1 MSSRGWNGSS
11 IGRTDLSRRGSS
23 RIWRCLNSRAD
34 SNPGRLNAPP
44 THHVFIRIRP
54 AISRRS
60 RVPGS
65 CEETWSTHSRSRPER
80 SRSTAGYAP
89 TPGFVDFPADVEAAF
104 ETLTPIQQRGLLI
117 ARRNWTVLRDPAFV
131 PMLRR
136 LASGASEPGPQD
148 IALRLLYDL
157 APGQGRQIALRE
169 LGKRDSSVG
178 ISGLSVLPDRQLP
191 SFDSA
196 LVAWLEQARTAEEYG
211 QALDRIQR
219 FATGRIVTRVRRV
232 YERFKGA
239 RSCTLAPAALA
250 YFFRVAP
257 AYARA
262 EIGNVMKE
270 VGEGERCE
278 TGVMPAIAQR
288 RMGPA
293 LEKTAISH
301 LSHSEGWV
309 VADAAS
315 MLQRHGSPRAEAPLW
330 QALDRWHTRWKD
342 RAAKLE
348 MDQDSA
354 DGMPWEEENER
365 YLTTALMEGTA
376 WLLNEPS
383 GRRLTSLCVTRLCK
397 ETVERAFRSSET
409 NSNIAIYPSELP
421 LGEPTLFAH
430 EQTSVMLRSREALR
444 RWLSLHEKGTTFT
457 WKKPGRQTSRI
468 CGSLARRRG
477 YSKRRAR
484 LSRAAV

>member
-1 MSSRGWNGSS
+1 M
-11 IGRTDLSRRGSS
+11 
-23 RIWRCLNSRAD
+23 
-34 SNPGRLNAPP
+34 
-44 THHVFIRIRP
+44 
-54 AISRRS
+54 
-60 RVPGS
+60 
-65 CEETWSTHSRSRPER
+65 
-80 SRSTAGYAP
+80 
-89 TPGFVDFPADVEAAF
+89 
-104 ETLTPIQQRGLLI
+104 
-117 ARRNWTVLRDPAFV
+117 
-131 PMLRR
+131 
-136 LASGASEPGPQD
+136 
-148 IALRLLYDL
+148 
-157 APGQGRQIALRE
+157 ALRE

-211 QALDRIQR
+211 QALDRIER

-239 RSCTLAPAALA
+239 RSCTLAPVALA

-315 MLQRHGSPRAEAPLW
+315 MLQRHGSARAEAPLW

-383 GRRLTSLCVTRLCK
+383 ARRLTSLCVTRRCK

-430 EQTSVMLRSREALR
+430 EHTSVMLRSREALR

-457 WKKPGRQTSRI
+457 WEKNGPPNFEDLWFPGEATRLFEETRSFVQSR
-468 CGSLARRRG
+468 GMKLMRRR
-477 YSKRRAR
+477 
-484 LSRAAV
+484 